1 MEQEQLE
8 KNIAEAMKKHAQ
20 HAKWKDNASTTH
32 LDENGVEGF
41 VKYSNVCHNHMNNH
55 GFKYVINGINHTG
68 VDYNGNNG
76 RFLPAE
82 VELWFVDYIINR
94 SPYSET
100 FLSKDAAKCLEDK
113 VTLSSGDHPSNLM
126 VAGLVALRRLWEYS
140 MVARAAYDLA
150 QAGVNEDLAFVL
162 GHLIG
167 VESNISGDSL
177 TTWDYCHSGHC
188 SIDPS
193 IMSFKIMK
201 NFLAH
206 KPEKLN
212 PLWSAGKGRYD
223 GYDAMYGTSYDS
235 SIYNYVSAHWPH
247 HLCEGKEAAVVITT
261 NPFTAAK
268 PRPAKGR
275 GKDKVAPYSKAIE
288 VMAEWA
294 KTHLMEKI
302 QNA

>member
-1 MEQEQLE
+1 MEQAQLE
-8 KNIAEAMKKHAQ
+8 ENIALAMEKHALN
-20 HAKWKDNASTTH
+20 AVWKDNASTTH
-32 LDENGVEGF
+32 LDENGVQG
-41 VKYSNVCHNHMNNH
+41 YSRYGNVCHNHMNNH
-55 GFKYVINGINHTG
+55 GFKYVINGIDHTG
-68 VDYNGNNG
+68 KSYANSNG
-76 RFLPAE
+76 RYLPPE

-100 FLSKDAAKCLEDK
+100 FISKDAAKCLEDK

-162 GHLIG
+162 GHLVS
-167 VESNISGDSL
+167 VESKVEADSI
-177 TTWDYCHSGHC
+177 TGWTYCHSGHC

-193 IMSFKIMK
+193 IMGFRVLK

-206 KPEKLN
+206 KPKELN
-212 PLWSAGKGRYD
+212 ALWSEAKGRYD
-223 GYDAMYGTSYDS
+223 GYDAMYGKGFPAITC
-235 SIYNYVSAHWPH
+235 YVRDNFPY
-247 HLCEGKEAAVVITT
+247 HLYKDKPAPAVVST
-261 NPFTAAK
+261 NPFLAAK
-268 PRPAKGR
+268 AKPAI
-275 GKDKVAPYSKAIE
+275 GKNKDEYAPYSKAIE

-302 QNA
+302 NDA

>member
-1 MEQEQLE
+1 MEQAQLE
-8 KNIAEAMKKHAQ
+8 ENIAKAMEKHALN
-20 HAKWKDNASTTH
+20 AVWKANASTTH
-32 LDENGVEGF
+32 LDENGVQGYA
-41 VKYSNVCHNHMNNH
+41 KYSNVCHNHMNNH

-68 VDYNGNNG
+68 VGYNASNG
-76 RFLPAE
+76 RYLPAE

-100 FLSKDAAKCLEDK
+100 FISKDAVKCLADK

-162 GHLIG
+162 GHLIS
-167 VESNISGDSL
+167 VESKVADDSEAGW
-177 TTWDYCHSGHC
+177 TYCHSGHC

-193 IMSFKIMK
+193 IMNFKVMK

-206 KPEKLN
+206 KPQNLN
-212 PLWSAGKGRYD
+212 PRWSEGKGRYD
-223 GYDAMYGTSYDS
+223 GYDRMYGEQYDK
-235 SIYNYVSAHWPH
+235 SISGYVLDNFPY
-247 HLCEGKEAAVVITT
+247 HLYKDKAPPVVTNT
-261 NPFTAAK
+261 NPFIAAK
-268 PRPAKGR
+268 AKPAA
-275 GKDKVAPYSKAIE
+275 GKRETAPYRKAIE

-302 QNA
+302 NDA

>member
-8 KNIAEAMKKHAQ
+8 KNIAEAMKKHALN
-20 HAKWKDNASTTH
+20 AVWEDNASTTH
-32 LDENGVEGF
+32 LDENGVQGYAR
-41 VKYSNVCHNHMNNH
+41 YSNVCHNHMNNH

-68 VDYNGNNG
+68 VGYSGNNG

-150 QAGVNEDLAFVL
+150 QDGVNEDLAFVL
-162 GHLIG
+162 GHLVN
-167 VESNISGDSL
+167 VETQVSPDSQ
-177 TTWDYCHSGHC
+177 TGWTYCHSGHC

-193 IMSFKIMK
+193 IMSLKVVK
-201 NFLAH
+201 NFLDH
-206 KPEKLN
+206 KPQKLN
-212 PLWSAGKGRYD
+212 SLWSEGKGRYD
-223 GYDAMYGTSYDS
+223 GYDAMYGEGFPAITT
-235 SIYNYVSAHWPH
+235 YVRENFPY
-247 HLCEGKEAAVVITT
+247 HLYKGAPPPVVAST
-261 NPFTAAK
+261 NPFLAAK
-268 PRPAKGR
+268 AKPAA
-275 GKDKVAPYSKAIE
+275 GKDKDEYAPYSKAIE